1 MTEWQRSFFFKGK
14 ELGYNRIRYN
24 NPTERCVE
32 IPIAFDFLANLQK
45 RERILEV
52 GNVLSY
58 YENTLSESVGI
69 FHRKIVDKFEQDL
82 GVDNQDLMDLP
93 STEKYDAILS
103 ISTVEHIGQAVE
115 PSGTYGEPTEK
126 RDLEA
131 PLKAIAKIYDLLDV
145 EGKAFITVP
154 FGTLTDGDWQIQ
166 FSGQYLSLLTKY
178 GIPKEAISS
187 HFLKLIDRH
196 PVWEKAQ
203 MIWTEADGLE
213 VSDAE
218 YNYPLPF
225 ANAIAAIELTKLSND
240 FRFNLNVEPTPLF
253 YHPPHDNR
261 RQWEQYKVQLHQTQA
276 QLEQSQA
283 HLHQAQVDLEQSQ
296 VQGNQTQVELEQ
308 SQAQLH
314 QAQVELEQSQTQ
326 LHQAQ
331 VELEQSQAQLFQTQR
346 EFEQSQ
352 AELAQSESQLHQTQ
366 AELEQ
371 SQSQLHQTQ
380 REFEQSQAELHQT
393 QAGLEQSQSQLH
405 QTQAELE
412 ESQSQLR
419 HTQREFEQS
428 QSQLHR
434 TQAELEQ
441 SESQL
446 HQTQA
451 ELEQSES
458 QLQRTQTELAQSQS
472 QLQRT
477 QTELA
482 QSQSQLQRTQTELA
496 QSQSQQ
502 RQTQGELSTNK
513 SVLHKTTRELKQSQS
528 LLYQTQEELEQSQ
541 TQLHQAQEELEQSQ
555 TQLHQAQEE
564 LKQSQ
569 TQLYQTEEA
578 LQQSQ
583 TQLYEIQTEWEQSQI
598 QLHQTQEAMERSR
611 LQQAIAHRKNEPLE
625 IQYPLLV
632 CEAWYAYQNGDLIKM
647 RESLQESLKCTQL
660 SRTETVNNWLE
671 SFSNFGSEKGQQ
683 LDTYSLTNS
692 EEWKQLMRQVLAV
705 KPMSLA
711 SGKGKGSS

>member
-218 YNYPLPF
+218 YNYPLPY

-253 YHPPHDNR
+253 YHPPHDSR

-296 VQGNQTQVELEQ
+296 AQGNQTQVELEQ

-314 QAQVELEQSQTQ
+314 QAQVELEQSQAQ
-326 LHQAQ
+326 LHQA
-331 VELEQSQAQLFQTQR
+331 QR

-393 QAGLEQSQSQLH
+393 QAGLEESQSQLH

-412 ESQSQLR
+412 QSQSQLR
-419 HTQREFEQS
+419 HTQAEFEQS
-428 QSQLHR
+428 QSQLHL

-451 ELEQSES
+451 ELEQSESQLQRTQTELAQSQS

-541 TQLHQAQEELEQSQ
+541 TQLHQAQEEL
-555 TQLHQAQEE
+555 
-564 LKQSQ
+564 KQSQ

-583 TQLYEIQTEWEQSQI
+583 RQLYEIQTEWEQSQI

-611 LQQAIAHRKNEPLE
+611 LQQAIADRKNEPVE

>member
-218 YNYPLPF
+218 YNYPLPY

-253 YHPPHDNR
+253 YHPPHDSR

-296 VQGNQTQVELEQ
+296 AQGNQTQVELEQ

-314 QAQVELEQSQTQ
+314 QA
-326 LHQAQ
+326 
-331 VELEQSQAQLFQTQR
+331 QR

-393 QAGLEQSQSQLH
+393 QAGLEESQSQLH

-412 ESQSQLR
+412 QSQSQLR
-419 HTQREFEQS
+419 HTQAEFEQS
-428 QSQLHR
+428 QSQLHL

-451 ELEQSES
+451 ELEQSE
-458 QLQRTQTELAQSQS
+458 S

-541 TQLHQAQEELEQSQ
+541 TQLHQAQEEL
-555 TQLHQAQEE
+555 
-564 LKQSQ
+564 KQSQ

-583 TQLYEIQTEWEQSQI
+583 RQLYEIQTEWEQSQI

-611 LQQAIAHRKNEPLE
+611 LQQAIADRKNEPVE

>member
-45 RERILEV
+45 RDRILEV

-69 FHRKIVDKFEQDL
+69 FHRKIVDKFEEDL
-82 GVDNQDLMDLP
+82 GVDNEDLMDLP

-115 PSGTYGEPTEK
+115 PSGTYGERIEK

-145 EGKAFITVP
+145 GGTAFITVP

-203 MIWTEADGLE
+203 MIWAEADGLE

-218 YNYPLPF
+218 YNYPLPY

-240 FRFNLNVEPTPLF
+240 FCLNFNVEPTPLF
-253 YHPPHDNR
+253 YHPSHDSR

-276 QLEQSQA
+276 
-283 HLHQAQVDLEQSQ
+283 
-296 VQGNQTQVELEQ
+296 ELEQ

-314 QAQVELEQSQTQ
+314 QTQIDWEQSQAHLNQTQ
-326 LHQAQ
+326 T
-331 VELEQSQAQLFQTQR
+331 EFEQSQAQLHQTQTEFEQSQAQLHQTQT

-352 AELAQSESQLHQTQ
+352 AELAESESQLQRTQ

-380 REFEQSQAELHQT
+380 REFEQSQVE
-393 QAGLEQSQSQLH
+393 LH
-405 QTQAELE
+405 QTQAELAQS
-412 ESQSQLR
+412 ESQLQR
-419 HTQREFEQS
+419 TQREFEQS
-428 QSQLHR
+428 QAAR
-434 TQAELEQ
+434 
-441 SESQL
+441 

-451 ELEQSES
+451 ELVQSES
-458 QLQRTQTELAQSQS
+458 QLQRTQTEFAQSQS

-477 QTELA
+477 QTELT
-482 QSQSQLQRTQTELA
+482 QSH
-496 QSQSQQ
+496 SQQ
-502 RQTQGELSTNK
+502 TRTQGELSTNR

-528 LLYQTQEELEQSQ
+528 LLHQTQEELEQSH
-541 TQLHQAQEELEQSQ
+541 TQLHQ
-555 TQLHQAQEE
+555 
-564 LKQSQ
+564 
-569 TQLYQTEEA
+569 TEVA

-583 TQLYEIQTEWEQSQI
+583 TQLYEIQTEWEQSQM
-598 QLHQTQEAMERSR
+598 QLHQTQEKMERSR
-611 LQQAIAHRKNEPLE
+611 LQQAIADRKNEPME

>member
-218 YNYPLPF
+218 YNYPLPY

-253 YHPPHDNR
+253 YHPPHDSR

-296 VQGNQTQVELEQ
+296 AQGNQTQVELEQ

-314 QAQVELEQSQTQ
+314 QAQVELEQSQAQ
-326 LHQAQ
+326 LHQA
-331 VELEQSQAQLFQTQR
+331 QR

-393 QAGLEQSQSQLH
+393 QAGLEESQSQLH

-412 ESQSQLR
+412 QSQSQLR
-419 HTQREFEQS
+419 HTQAEFEQS
-428 QSQLHR
+428 QSQLHL

-451 ELEQSES
+451 ELEQSE
-458 QLQRTQTELAQSQS
+458 S

-541 TQLHQAQEELEQSQ
+541 TQLHQAQEEL
-555 TQLHQAQEE
+555 
-564 LKQSQ
+564 KQSQ

-583 TQLYEIQTEWEQSQI
+583 RQLYEIQTEWEQSQI

-611 LQQAIAHRKNEPLE
+611 LQQAIADRKNEPVE

>member
-32 IPIAFDFLANLQK
+32 IPIAFDFLANIQK

-115 PSGTYGEPTEK
+115 PSGTYGERTKK

-218 YNYPLPF
+218 YNYPLPY

-253 YHPPHDNR
+253 YHPPHDSR

-296 VQGNQTQVELEQ
+296 AQGNQTQVEWEQ

-331 VELEQSQAQLFQTQR
+331 ADLEQSQAQLFQTQR

-371 SQSQLHQTQ
+371 
-380 REFEQSQAELHQT
+380 
-393 QAGLEQSQSQLH
+393 
-405 QTQAELE
+405 
-412 ESQSQLR
+412 SQSQLR

-541 TQLHQAQEELEQSQ
+541 TQLHQAQEELKQSQTQLHQAQEELKQSQ

-598 QLHQTQEAMERSR
+598 QLHQTQEAMELSR
-611 LQQAIAHRKNEPLE
+611 LQQAIADRKNEPLE

>member
-14 ELGYNRIRYN
+14 KLGYNRIRYN

-32 IPIAFDFLANLQK
+32 IPLAFDFLANLQK

-115 PSGTYGEPTEK
+115 PSGTYGERTEK

-218 YNYPLPF
+218 YNYPLPY

-240 FRFNLNVEPTPLF
+240 FHFNLNVEPTPLF
-253 YHPPHDNR
+253 YHPPHDSR

-276 QLEQSQA
+276 ELEQSQA
-283 HLHQAQVDLEQSQ
+283 QLHQTQVDLEQSQ
-296 VQGNQTQVELEQ
+296 AQGNQTQVELEQ

-314 QAQVELEQSQTQ
+314 QTQVDLEQSQTQ
-326 LHQAQ
+326 LHQA
-331 VELEQSQAQLFQTQR
+331 QR

-352 AELAQSESQLHQTQ
+352 AELAQSESQLQRTQAELEQSQSQLHQTQREFEQSQSQLHQTQAELEQSESQLHQTQAELEQSQSQLHQTQ

-380 REFEQSQAELHQT
+380 REFEQSQ
-393 QAGLEQSQSQLH
+393 SQLH
-405 QTQAELE
+405 
-412 ESQSQLR
+412 R
-419 HTQREFEQS
+419 TQREFEQS
-428 QSQLHR
+428 QSQLHQ
-434 TQAELEQ
+434 TKAELEQ

-451 ELEQSES
+451 ELEQSQS
-458 QLQRTQTELAQSQS
+458 QLQRTQTELAHSQS

-482 QSQSQLQRTQTELA
+482 HSQSQLQRTQTELAHSQSQLQRTQTELA

-513 SVLHKTTRELKQSQS
+513 SVLHNTTRELKQSQS
-528 LLYQTQEELEQSQ
+528 LLYQTQEE
-541 TQLHQAQEELEQSQ
+541 
-555 TQLHQAQEE
+555 
-564 LKQSQ
+564 
-569 TQLYQTEEA
+569 
-578 LQQSQ
+578 
-583 TQLYEIQTEWEQSQI
+583 WEQSQI
-598 QLHQTQEAMERSR
+598 HLHQTQEEMERSR
-611 LQQAIAHRKNEPLE
+611 LQQAIADRKNEPLE

-671 SFSNFGSEKGQQ
+671 SFSNLGSEKGQQ

-711 SGKGKGSS
+711 SVQGKGSS